1 MPRGAPPRSKQD
13 PNYFFWAGVLATS
26 WGSGPFSL
34 GLQMPFIP
42 GVPSG
47 GREDL
52 SGHNVA
58 YHPLLENYQAMLKIA
73 AIKLW
78 L

>member
-1 MPRGAPPRSKQD
+1 
-13 PNYFFWAGVLATS
+13 L
-26 WGSGPFSL
+26 
-34 GLQMPFIP
+34 PFIP

-47 GREDL
+47 SREDL

>member
-1 MPRGAPPRSKQD
+1 MMKDRPMEEIR
-13 PNYFFWAGVLATS
+13 T
-26 WGSGPFSL
+26 GPLPSRD
-34 GLQMPFIP
+34 
-42 GVPSG
+42 PSG